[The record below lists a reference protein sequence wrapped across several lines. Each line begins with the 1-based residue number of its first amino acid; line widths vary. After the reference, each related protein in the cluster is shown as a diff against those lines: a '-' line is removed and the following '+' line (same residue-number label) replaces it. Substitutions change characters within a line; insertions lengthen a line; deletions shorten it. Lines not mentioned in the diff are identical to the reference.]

1 MTFWRV
7 FAWTVL
13 TASIVASAPQ
23 SSIPTPT
30 SDCPAPWY
38 PASLRNVDGKIDA
51 RISVR
56 ADGSVSDVAMVT
68 SNSDSA
74 FAKAA
79 IDALRQW
86 HFKPSARPEDAT
98 SRVYVTTVFLTP
110 PQGMPL
116 QFAVDSAI
124 RRRLTEHD
132 GVVTIHEGKDWIYS
146 ALLFGDFDFTAD
158 VRSAQSMS
166 ALRVRAWPG
175 FKSPATGYEI
185 ALGVQDDRRTLTG
198 AVTGQHRRP
207 VTTTYDAAAAEAFGT
222 STDWEPIEVECID
235 KRLRVSLGGH
245 LVTEVEVPDESGGRI
260 ALGVSKGV
268 LEVRNLRVRRLD
280 RVLHHST
287 VEGPVS
293 RCCGPRHSGSD
304 LSGPEV
310 LAAAQLY
317 GRRDGPEGPGRRLV
331 GGDCGGRRVT
341 AASSRGPEPR

>member
-1 MTFWRV
+1 MR
-7 FAWTVL
+7 
-13 TASIVASAPQ
+13 
-23 SSIPTPT
+23 
-30 SDCPAPWY
+30 C
-38 PASLRNVDGKIDA
+38 
-51 RISVR
+51 
-56 ADGSVSDVAMVT
+56 GSG
-68 SNSDSA
+68 
-74 FAKAA
+74 
-79 IDALRQW
+79 
-86 HFKPSARPEDAT
+86 T
-98 SRVYVTTVFLTP
+98 SRRQRGRRTRPAAWYVTTVFLTP

-116 QFAVDSAI
+116 QFAVDSAM

-207 VTTTYDAAAAEAFGT
+207 VTTMYDAAAAEAFGT

-245 LVTEVEVPDESGGRI
+245 LVTEAEVPDESGGRI

-280 RVLHHST
+280 RDYTTQPLKAQFPDVVALDTPGVTYPAPKYSPRPNYT
-287 VEGPVS
+287 AGAMARKVQGVVSLEAIVEAD
-293 RCCGPRHSGSD
+293 GSLQRLRVVRSLDDELD
-304 LSGPEV
+304 LMAVDAVRSWRFRP
-310 LAAAQLY
+310 A
-317 GRRDGPEGPGRRLV
+317 RRDGGPIPSLV
-331 GGDCGGRRVT
+331 DIELSFTLR
-341 AASSRGPEPR
+341 